1 MELSVEK
8 ALKRVFVPNLG
19 FVGLR
24 SSKWYILIAACWA
37 LYTTSFYYT
46 STVLLIPFTM
56 TKQAGVPEDGVQI
69 YAGVMMACYSVILV
83 IGGPLAGYWAD
94 VGNSKKQPI
103 MVAQTFLLISTVIMW
118 KGTHVAVLIIG
129 RLCHGVAGS
138 IFWSAGQA
146 LLADAFGAE
155 SIGNAVGYVDLSSS
169 LGYLLAPILTGVLL
183 DKSGVDSVYG
193 MSLGFACI
201 SFIISAAMI
210 EGGGEMP
217 QQNDDDSSSQTTTMA
232 VPDLSATLA
241 GRLRIVRLL
250 LRSRRMLAACF
261 GCFVAGLVL

>member
-1 MELSVEK
+1 MDFSVEK
-8 ALKRVFVPNLG
+8 ALKRAFIPK
-19 FVGLR
+19 FGLAAFR
-24 SSKWYILIAACWA
+24 SSKWYILVAACWA

-56 TKQAGVPEDGVQI
+56 TEQAGVPEDGVQI

-94 VGNSKKQPI
+94 VGNSKKRPI

-183 DKSGVDSVYG
+183 DKSGIDSVYG

-201 SFIISAAMI
+201 SFLVSAAMI
-210 EGGGEMP
+210 EGGKESP
-217 QQNDDDSSSQTTTMA
+217 RHDDEAASQTTSMA
-232 VPDLSATLA
+232 LPDLSATLA
-241 GRLRIVRLL
+241 GRIRLVRLL
-250 LRSRRMLAACF
+250 LRSRRMLAACL

>member
-1 MELSVEK
+1 MDSSVEK
-8 ALKRVFVPNLG
+8 PLRRGCASRLG
-19 FVGLR
+19 LVAFR
-24 SSKWYILIAACWA
+24 SSKWYILVAACWA

-56 TKQAGVPEDGVQI
+56 TKQAGVSEDGVQI

-94 VGNSKKQPI
+94 VGNSKKRPI
-103 MVAQTFLLISTVIMW
+103 MVAQTFLLISTVILW
-118 KGTHVAVLIIG
+118 KGTHVAVLILG

-146 LLADAFGAE
+146 LLADTFGAE

-201 SFIISAAMI
+201 SFLISAAMI
-210 EGGGEMP
+210 ESGGKDAG
-217 QQNDDDSSSQTTTMA
+217 QTTSMA
-232 VPDLSATLA
+232 AMPDLSATLA
-241 GRLRIVRLL
+241 GRLRLTRLL
-250 LRSRRMLAACF
+250 LRSRRMLAACL